1 MPNIASILKAEIAR
15 LARKEIKG
23 EIEGLRKASAQ
34 YRADIADLKRR
45 TATLEKQL
53 GQKERKA
60 KRQEG
65 PTTDVE
71 TTAKTR
77 FSAKGFATRR
87 QKLGLTAADMG
98 ALLGVSAQ
106 TIYNW
111 EGGKSRP
118 RPSQLAAVA
127 AVKGVGKREA
137 KARLEA
143 ITGQSA

>member
-1 MPNIASILKAEIAR
+1 MPNIASIFKAEIAR
-15 LARKEIKG
+15 LARKEVKG

-34 YRADIADLKRR
+34 YRADIAELKRR
-45 TATLEKQL
+45 TTALEKQL

-65 PTTDVE
+65 STPEVE
-71 TTAKTR
+71 PTAKTR

-87 QKLGLTAADMG
+87 QKLGLSAAEMG

-111 EGGKSRP
+111 ERGKSRP
-118 RPSQLAAVA
+118 RPSQLSAVA
-127 AVKGVGKREA
+127 ALKAVGKREA

-143 ITGQSA
+143 IAGQ